1 MKNYFLSREAMS
13 EAFDS
18 AALRRVRTQTD
29 TKVALA
35 RHLRIAGGA
44 DRPLPVLNDWPEVT
58 QASLRIRALAR
69 KRTGSALAHLLG
81 CIQDMS
87 GEPDS
92 AEVRWEGEAALLSA
106 MSSGGAA
113 KASQLSGHPGWA
125 INAGQLQI
133 EDAREAGRYIMV
145 AETEPGETAIFLIA
159 DRSPGV
165 LQTSLGDGFINRP
178 CIALSGVPTLH
189 CLQVRALGA
198 GEPGNVIVTLWFASL
213 LCGMTDRLFSMTKVL
228 HTTIDPRQAPRQF
241 NDPALQRCL
250 ARIDALLLTQ
260 ELSLRTMLT
269 VNAEGSVDLAMVR
282 SNSLRI
288 IESSFQASSM
298 VLRTL
303 RDTQDID
310 LLDSVRLQ
318 VQAVTAIYG
327 VSAKLLAER

>member
-1 MKNYFLSREAMS
+1 VKNYFLSREAMS

-18 AALRRVRTQTD
+18 AALRRVRTQAD
-29 TKVALA
+29 TKFALA
-35 RHLRIAGGA
+35 RHLRVAGGV

-69 KRTGSALAHLLG
+69 KRTGSALVHLLG

-106 MSSGGAA
+106 VSGGGATQ
-113 KASQLSGHPGWA
+113 ASQLSGHPGWA
-125 INAGQLQI
+125 INAVQLQI
-133 EDAREAGRYIMV
+133 EDAREAGRYILV
-145 AETEPGETAIFLIA
+145 ADTEPGQTAIFLIA

-165 LQTSLGDGFINRP
+165 LQTSLDDGFISRP

-189 CLQVRALGA
+189 CLPVRALGA
-198 GEPGNVIVTLWFASL
+198 GESRNVIATLWFASL
-213 LCGMTDRLFSMTKVL
+213 LCGMTDRLFSMTKAL

-260 ELSLRTMLT
+260 EMSLRTMLT
-269 VNAEGSVDLAMVR
+269 ANAEGSVDLAMAR
-282 SNSLRI
+282 SNSHRI
-288 IESSFQASSM
+288 IESAFQASSM

-303 RDTQDID
+303 RDTQDTD
-310 LLDSVRLQ
+310 LLDSIRLQ

-327 VSAKLLAER
+327 VSAKLVAGR